1 MSSAG
6 RRRHRQRADGHASR
20 RSVVAAIGDCLGLSL
35 CPCFA
40 RHALAA
46 GDQRTV
52 RYGVDHIEVDLAAV
66 RRGESLL
73 VEAKTTPIII
83 RHRTRKE
90 ISAARQAR
98 SGDLKDPEADEDR
111 VIRPEWLVVHGLCT
125 HLHCPLLEGL
135 GEIRWM
141 ALPLS
146 WGRLRHVRPGEIG
159 TRAEEPAGTVL
170 RIHVGVRG
178 TYKSIPVALI
188 SAAALTCPE
197 TRFGYW
203 RMSNARQP

>member
-6 RRRHRQRADGHASR
+6 RRRHRQRADGHTSR

-52 RYGVDHIEVDLAAV
+52 RYGADHIEVDLAAV

-135 GEIRWM
+135 GKYGGWLCPCHGAVYDTSGRVRSGP
-141 ALPLS
+141 APKNLPVPCYEFTS
-146 WGRLRHVRPGEIG
+146 EYVVRINRSRSRSFRLRR
-159 TRAEEPAGTVL
+159 
-170 RIHVGVRG
+170 
-178 TYKSIPVALI
+178 
-188 SAAALTCPE
+188 
-197 TRFGYW
+197 
-203 RMSNARQP
+203 